1 MHTHFDRMYE
11 RDKQTDRETHR
22 HTDGHRMT
30 AKAVLDAS
38 GRQKVDDNGSHVL
51 ELFENTTEV
60 RVFLDRI

>member
-1 MHTHFDRMYE
+1 MYE

-60 RVFLDRI
+60 RVF